1 MSLIARSQ
9 SLPRLVHLFLSL
21 TFSSF
26 GTLLCAQTIE
36 VKLIDGRNGHPIEN
50 TCVNVWVGNEQKDA
64 LAIPTDK
71 NGIARLRLTDN
82 DAEVNTQDRWKGCG
96 EFGVINPVVKYEGSV
111 SVNAGYVLCQPQAT
125 DYSWLA
131 VKDIPTKQ
139 LVRKGVVTANTC
151 GKPIAS
157 PRPGELVIFVRPLS
171 FWEKLKQ

>member
-1 MSLIARSQ
+1 MSLIACRQ
-9 SLPRLVHLFLSL
+9 FRPRLLHPFLL
-21 TFSSF
+21 LAFSSF

-36 VKLIDGRNGHPIEN
+36 VKLIDGRNGHAIAN

-71 NGIARLRLTDN
+71 NGVARLRLTD
-82 DAEVNTQDRWKGCG
+82 DDFEVNTQNLWRDCG
-96 EFGVINPVVKYEGSV
+96 EFGVINPVVKYGGSV

-131 VKDIPTKQ
+131 VKNIPTKQ
-139 LVRKGVVTANTC
+139 LVQQGLVSGNAC
-151 GKPIAS
+151 GKSIAL
-157 PRPGELVIFVRPLS
+157 PRPGELIIFVRPLN